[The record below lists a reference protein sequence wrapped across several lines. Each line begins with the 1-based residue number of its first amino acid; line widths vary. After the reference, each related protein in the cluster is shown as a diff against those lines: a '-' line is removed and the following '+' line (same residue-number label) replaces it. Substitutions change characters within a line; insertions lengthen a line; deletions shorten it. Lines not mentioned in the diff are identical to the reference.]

1 MATPSGAA
9 GLSGNYR
16 ISTGPTFFR
25 FKDLS
30 RDASRPMNRSLISKN
45 SNAFGPNLLKSY
57 STDTKAPLIMTTRS
71 P

>member
-30 RDASRPMNRSLISKN
+30 PKTRTHSGRIFSNPTAPTQKRRSL
-45 SNAFGPNLLKSY
+45 
-57 STDTKAPLIMTTRS
+57 
-71 P
+71 